1 MQSLK
6 PLTWFC
12 LILVLLAGLWLKPAE
27 AFPSLADPRLNRLES
42 QVRSLQSQVTR
53 LQSQIPR
60 TTGSRPD
67 SSNTRPAPDD
77 PSFDQQ
83 FDTLAI
89 LIIELQQRVSAL
101 EARVDAT
108 TPGSSIDQQSFN

>member
-1 MQSLK
+1 MKSFFK
-6 PLTWFC
+6 PLAWFC
-12 LILVLLAGLWLKPAE
+12 LALVMLLSLWLRPVGAS
-27 AFPSLADPRLNRLES
+27 SLVNPRINRLES

-60 TTGSRPD
+60 ATGSRPD

>member
-12 LILVLLAGLWLKPAE
+12 LVVTLLAGLWLRPVE
-27 AFPSLADPRLNRLES
+27 ALPSLVDPRLNRLES

-53 LQSQIPR
+53 LQAQIPR
-60 TTGSRPD
+60 ATSGRPD
-67 SSNTRPAPDD
+67 SSNTLPAPDE

-89 LIIELQQRVSAL
+89 LIIELQERVSAL
-101 EARVDAT
+101 EARADGT
-108 TPGSSIDQQSFN
+108 TPN